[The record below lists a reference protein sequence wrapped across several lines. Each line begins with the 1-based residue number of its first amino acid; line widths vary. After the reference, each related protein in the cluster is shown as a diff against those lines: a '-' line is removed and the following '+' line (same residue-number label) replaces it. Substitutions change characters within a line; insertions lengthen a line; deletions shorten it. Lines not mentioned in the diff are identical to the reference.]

1 MRATLKALAA
11 LLLYPDEEMRALM
24 PEVAS
29 ILRAPGLPPAA
40 TEAAALAEMLAI
52 APPLE
57 AEGRYVGLFDGVPS
71 LSLHLFEHVHGDSRD
86 RGAAMA
92 ALVEDYRAAGMELAA
107 EELPDFL
114 PVFLEFAAMRPEAEA
129 RDLLGEIAD
138 ILALLATRLR
148 ARGEAGYA
156 AVLATLGALAS
167 RPADM
172 EAVVARIA
180 EDVPDATPEALD
192 AAYEEAPVTFMEP
205 AAPNQPCPKAAEIV
219 ARIEAAAPHR
229 ARGDAP

>member
-129 RDLLGEIAD
+129 RDL
-138 ILALLATRLR
+138 
-148 ARGEAGYA
+148 
-156 AVLATLGALAS
+156 
-167 RPADM
+167 